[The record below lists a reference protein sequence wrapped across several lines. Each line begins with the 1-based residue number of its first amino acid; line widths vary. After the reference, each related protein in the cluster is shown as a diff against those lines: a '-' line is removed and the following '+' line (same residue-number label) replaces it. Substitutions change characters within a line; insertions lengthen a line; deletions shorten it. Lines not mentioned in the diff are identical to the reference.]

1 MKKKELEENL
11 KDKNELLRKLSCE
24 LRQLSGFC
32 LQLDQLILLDSL
44 GDALHESVKK

>member
-1 MKKKELEENL
+1 MKKKELEERL
-11 KDKNELLRKLSCE
+11 GEKNELLRKLSCE

-44 GDALHESVKK
+44 KDALRKQNE